1 MNYLKKGGINK
12 DSGLYLFSPHADLHL
27 KAAELAIEH
36 TEYYFNQIR
45 KKIGDKEFSNFLDL
59 EVCDENS
66 RIKSS
71 SNRNTFLSAT
81 FLVNL
86 FFTSIV
92 FSFLY

>member
-1 MNYLKKGGINK
+1 M
-12 DSGLYLFSPHADLHL
+12 FSPHADLHL

-45 KKIGDKEFSNFLDL
+45 KKIGDKEFSNFLNL
-59 EVCDENS
+59 EVCDENK

-71 SNRNTFLSAT
+71 SNRNTYFSYIT

-86 FFTSIV
+86 LFTTIV
-92 FSFLY
+92 LSFTWIE